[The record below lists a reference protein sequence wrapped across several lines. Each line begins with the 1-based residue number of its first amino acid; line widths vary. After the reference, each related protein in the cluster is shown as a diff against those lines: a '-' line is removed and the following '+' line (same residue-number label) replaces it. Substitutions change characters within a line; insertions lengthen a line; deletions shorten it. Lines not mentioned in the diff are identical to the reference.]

1 MQKLSRIAFV
11 ALTVA
16 ASACS
21 AAAPLPPAQN
31 LPAEPS
37 TPFSVLENSSDVV
50 GDLNDRYAEWELN
63 ELPD

>member
-1 MQKLSRIAFV
+1 MKKLSGIV
-11 ALTVA
+11 LVTLTVT

-31 LPAEPS
+31 LPAEQS
-37 TPFSVLENSSDVV
+37 TPFFVLENSGNVI
-50 GDLNDRYAEWELN
+50 GDLDARTAQLELN